1 MDINPASHLGDYL
14 GIILH
19 SPWVIC
25 LRKGKGLH
33 YSYSYKTSNSNTSA
47 LTNMFKPL
55 WEVWASSPLDH
66 LHLSLWNH
74 LSNWFSRGQHHI
86 LCKEIPS
93 FSKENTQWRTI
104 KALFYVNL
112 ILMQKGDSLEKNLM
126 LGKIEG
132 KRRRGRQR
140 MRWLGS
146 ITDSMDMN
154 LSKLWEIVEGDKGA

>member
-66 LHLSLWNH
+66 LYLSLWNH
-74 LSNWFSRGQHHI
+74 LSNWYLWGQHHI
-86 LCKEIPS
+86 PCKEIPS
-93 FSKENTQWRTI
+93 FSAKKTPSEGLLKHSFMSISAWCKKVTHWKRTWCWERLKAKE
-104 KALFYVNL
+104 
-112 ILMQKGDSLEKNLM
+112 E
-126 LGKIEG
+126 EG
-132 KRRRGRQR
+132 GRG
-140 MRWLGS
+140 WDG
-146 ITDSMDMN
+146 
-154 LSKLWEIVEGDKGA
+154 